1 MNLLRIAL
9 GTSNPDVRITIQH
22 ISINPTV
29 SATISYQ
36 IVSNTE
42 GIKQQELTIDGQ
54 QYAAW
59 GNDDTIIY
67 HIICARHNL
76 QYVPYVEPEFYEEA
90 FVYKNEQGEIVTQT
104 IRKPNPSYIYPPVP
118 TPTTTEPTTTE
129 TTTTEP
135 TTTEPT
141 TTEPTT
147 TEPTTTE
154 PTTTEPTTN

>member
-90 FVYKNEQGEIVTQT
+90 FVYKNEQGEIVTET
-104 IRKPNPSYIYPPVP
+104 IRRPNPNYVPPP
-118 TPTTTEPTTTE
+118 PPLTPTEPAPTE
-129 TTTTEP
+129 TTP
-135 TTTEPT
+135 SQ
-141 TTEPTT
+141 
-147 TEPTTTE
+147 
-154 PTTTEPTTN
+154 